1 MNPNGTPTATQGV
14 RDDDWSNLLKLVGHQ
29 RCKQSFAELFKHF
42 APLIKGYCLSNAQ
55 FHLSAEL
62 ADELVQEA
70 MLKVWSKSPSYDPK
84 KAAASTWIFTVM
96 RNCRIDMLRKS
107 QRHNI
112 ASDPIAVDDVWDE
125 TLDHQPVIRLEQ
137 SRDKDRINANIG
149 SLPTEQQDALRQVY
163 IHGKSHS
170 EIAAETGLPLGTVK
184 SRVRIGL
191 QKLKVALGSR

>member
-14 RDDDWSNLLKLVGHQ
+14 RDDDWSKLLKRVGHQ
-29 RCKQSFAELFKHF
+29 RCKQSFAELFNHF

-62 ADELVQEA
+62 ADELVQEV

-96 RNCRIDMLRKS
+96 RNCRIDMLRKN

-125 TLDHQPVIRLEQ
+125 SLDHQPVIRLEQ